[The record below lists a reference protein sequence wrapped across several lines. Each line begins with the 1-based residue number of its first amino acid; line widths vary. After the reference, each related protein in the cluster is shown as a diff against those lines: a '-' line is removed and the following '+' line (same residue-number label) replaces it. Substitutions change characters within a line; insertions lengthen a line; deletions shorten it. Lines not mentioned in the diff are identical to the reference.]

1 MDFQV
6 TPEQDMIRKTAREF
20 IEKEVRPFVEEW
32 EEAGVIP
39 DKVVR
44 RMGELGLLGAPIPEQ
59 YGGSGLDAITYAMV
73 TEEMGRGCSSLRTTI
88 SVNTSLCGLTILR
101 HGTEAQKE
109 KWLPKLCTAEKR
121 GAWALSEPEA
131 GSDAA
136 GLQTT
141 CVQKGDKWVLNG
153 RKLWISDG
161 DRADVVVVYAR
172 DPSVTDPKDR
182 HKGIAAFLVEKGQPG
197 FKAGSIWAKNKLGL
211 RASRT
216 AELILEDVEVPA
228 HNVVVPPG
236 KGWAC
241 AMDILNG
248 GRLSVAAGA
257 VGIAQAALEASI
269 EYCKQR
275 KAFNRP
281 IGAFQLVKE
290 MIAEMSVDVE
300 AGRALVYRAAWLKQQ
315 GLEHR
320 LAVSQAKLFTAK
332 MAMRVTENAVQI
344 HGGIGYTTDV
354 PVERYFR
361 DAKICGIYEGTNQIQ
376 QIIIADE
383 VLGYQ

>member
-1 MDFQV
+1 MDYRI
-6 TPEQDMIRKTAREF
+6 TPEQEMIRRTAREF
-20 IEKEVRPFVEEW
+20 VEKEVRPFVEEW
-32 EEAGVIP
+32 EEVGEIP
-39 DKVVR
+39 ERVVK
-44 RMGELGLLGAPIPEQ
+44 RMGELGLLGAPIPEE
-59 YGGSGLDAITYAMV
+59 YGGSGLDALTYAMI

-101 HGTEAQKE
+101 HGTEPQKQT
-109 KWLPKLCTAEKR
+109 WLPKLATGEKR

-141 CVQKGDKWVLNG
+141 AVKKGSSWVLNG

-161 DRADVVVVYAR
+161 DRADVVVIYAR
-172 DPSVTDPKDR
+172 DPTINDR
-182 HKGIAAFLVEKGQPG
+182 HKSIGCWLVEKGTPG
-197 FKAGSIWAKNKLGL
+197 FRPGSIWAKNKLGL

-216 AELILEDVEVPA
+216 AELILEDVHLPEA
-228 HNVVVPPG
+228 NLIAAPG
-236 KGWAC
+236 KGWDC

-281 IGAFQLVKE
+281 IGHFQLVKE

-300 AGRALVYRAAWLKQQ
+300 AGRQLVYKAAWKKAQNEPHKLD
-315 GLEHR
+315 
-320 LAVSQAKLFTAK
+320 VSMAKLFTAK

-376 QIIIADE
+376 QIIIADQ
-383 VLGYQ
+383 VLGLDG

>member
-1 MDFQV
+1 MDFQI
-6 TPEQDMIRKTAREF
+6 TPEQEMIRRTAREF
-20 IEKEVRPFVEEW
+20 VDKEVRPFVNEW
-32 EEAGVIP
+32 EEKGEIP
-39 DKVVR
+39 DRVVR
-44 RMGELGLLGAPIPEQ
+44 RMGELGLLGAPIPEE
-59 YGGSGLDAITYAMV
+59 YGGSGLDALTYAMI

-101 HGTEAQKE
+101 HGTEAQK
-109 KWLPKLCTAEKR
+109 KQWLPKLCTAEKR
-121 GAWALSEPEA
+121 GAWALSEPSA

-141 CVQKGDKWVLNG
+141 ATRKGNKWVLSG

-161 DRADVVVVYAR
+161 DRADVVVIYAR
-172 DPSVTDPKDR
+172 DPSVQDR
-182 HKGIAAFLVEKGQPG
+182 HKAIGAWLVTKGTPG
-197 FKAGSIWAKNKLGL
+197 FRAGSVWAQNKLGL
-211 RASRT
+211 RASHT
-216 AELILEDVEVPA
+216 AELVLEDVEVDDA
-228 HNVVVPPG
+228 AVIAAPG
-236 KGWAC
+236 KGWDC

-269 EYCKQR
+269 AYCQER

-281 IGAFQLVKE
+281 IGHFQLVKE
-290 MIAEMSVDVE
+290 MIAEMAVDVE
-300 AGRALVYRAAWLKQQ
+300 AGRNLVYKAAWKKANDMPHKLD
-315 GLEHR
+315 
-320 LAVSQAKLFTAK
+320 VSMAKLFTAK

-344 HGGIGYTTDV
+344 FGGIGYTTDV

-383 VLGYQ
+383 VLGLDA

>member
-1 MDFQV
+1 
-6 TPEQDMIRKTAREF
+6 MI
-20 IEKEVRPFVEEW
+20 
-32 EEAGVIP
+32 
-39 DKVVR
+39 
-44 RMGELGLLGAPIPEQ
+44 
-59 YGGSGLDAITYAMV
+59 
-73 TEEMGRGCSSLRTTI
+73 TEEMGRGCSSLRTTV

-101 HGTEAQKE
+101 HGTEAQKQR
-109 KWLPKLCTAEKR
+109 WLPKLCTGEQR

-141 CVQKGDKWVLNG
+141 ATKRGGKWVLNG

-172 DPSVTDPKDR
+172 DTSIQDR
-182 HKGIAAFLVEKGQPG
+182 HKAIGAWLVPKGTPG

-216 AELILEDVEVPA
+216 AELILEDVELGPENLVA
-228 HNVVVPPG
+228 EPG
-236 KGWAC
+236 KGWDC

-281 IGAFQLVKE
+281 IGHFQLVKE

-300 AGRALVYRAAWLKQQ
+300 AGRQLVYKAAWKKAQNEPHKLD
-315 GLEHR
+315 
-320 LAVSQAKLFTAK
+320 VSMAKLFTAK

-376 QIIIADE
+376 QIIIADQ
-383 VLGYQ
+383 VLGLDG

>member
-1 MDFQV
+1 MDFRV
-6 TPEQDMIRKTAREF
+6 TEEQEMVRRTAREF
-20 IEKEVRPFVEEW
+20 VDKEVRPFVEEW
-32 EEAGVIP
+32 EDVGEIP
-39 DKVVR
+39 DRVVK
-44 RMGELGLLGAPIPEQ
+44 RMGELGLLGAPIPEP
-59 YGGSGLDAITYAMV
+59 YGGSGLDAVTYAMV

-101 HGTEAQKE
+101 HGTEAQKQ
-109 KWLPKLCTAEKR
+109 KWLPQLCTAEKR

-131 GSDAA
+131 GRDAA

-141 CVQKGDKWVLNG
+141 CAKKGNKWVLNG

-161 DRADVVVVYAR
+161 DRADVVIVYAK
-172 DPSVTDPKDR
+172 DPSQADPKDR
-182 HKGIAAFLVEKGQPG
+182 HKGMAAFIVEKGQAG
-197 FKAGSIWAKNKLGL
+197 FRPGSIWAKNKLGL

-216 AELILEDVEVPA
+216 AELILEDVEVPEE
-228 HNVVVPPG
+228 NVVALPG

-281 IGAFQLVKE
+281 IGHFQLVKE

-300 AGRALVYRAAWLKQQ
+300 AGRQLVYKAAWLKQQ
-315 GLEHR
+315 GQEHR
-320 LAVSQAKLFTAK
+320 LAVSMAKLFTAK

-344 HGGIGYTTDV
+344 HGGIGFTTDV

-383 VLGYQ
+383 VLGL

>member
-1 MDFQV
+1 MDFRV
-6 TPEQDMIRKTAREF
+6 TPEQEMIRRTAREF
-20 IEKEVRPFVEEW
+20 VDKEVRPFVNEW
-32 EEAGVIP
+32 EERGEIP
-39 DKVVR
+39 DKVVQ
-44 RMGELGLLGAPIPEQ
+44 RMGELGLLGAPIPEK
-59 YGGSGLDAITYAMV
+59 YGGSGLDALTYAMI
-73 TEEMGRGCSSLRTTI
+73 TEEMGRGCSSLRTTV

-101 HGTEAQKE
+101 HGTEAQKQR
-109 KWLPKLCTAEKR
+109 WLPKLCTAERR
-121 GAWALSEPEA
+121 GAWALSEPSA

-141 CVQKGDKWVLNG
+141 AVRKGSKWVLNG

-161 DRADVVVVYAR
+161 DKADVVAVYAR
-172 DPSVTDPKDR
+172 DPGAQEK
-182 HKGIAAFLVEKGQPG
+182 HKAIGCWLVEKGMRGFQPG
-197 FKAGSIWAKNKLGL
+197 SVWTTNKLGL
-211 RASRT
+211 RASHT
-216 AELILEDVEVPA
+216 AELLFEDVEVPA
-228 HNVVVPPG
+228 ENTVAEPG

-269 EYCKQR
+269 DYAKQR
-275 KAFNRP
+275 RAFDRP
-281 IGAFQLVKE
+281 IGHFQLVKE
-290 MIAEMSVDVE
+290 MIAEMAVDVE
-300 AGRALVYRAAWLKQQ
+300 AGRSLVYKAAWLKANDQP
-315 GLEHR
+315 HR
-320 LAVSQAKLFTAK
+320 LAASMAKLFTAK

-383 VLGYQ
+383 VLGLDG

>member
-1 MDFQV
+1 MDFRI
-6 TPEQDMIRKTAREF
+6 TDEQEMIRRTAREF
-20 IEKEVRPFVEEW
+20 VDKEVRPFVEEW
-32 EEAGVIP
+32 EEVGEIP
-39 DKVVR
+39 DRVVK
-44 RMGELGLLGAPIPEQ
+44 RMGELGLLGAPIPER
-59 YGGSGLDAITYAMV
+59 YGGSGLDALTYAMI

-101 HGTEAQKE
+101 HGTEAQKQ

-141 CVQKGDKWVLNG
+141 AVKKGHGWVLNG

-172 DPSVTDPKDR
+172 DPSIQDR
-182 HKGIAAFLVEKGQPG
+182 HKAIGAWLVEKGTPG

-216 AELILEDVEVPA
+216 AELILEDVHVPA
-228 HNVVVPPG
+228 ESVIAEPG

-257 VGIAQAALEASI
+257 VGIAQAAYEASL

-281 IGAFQLVKE
+281 IGHFQLVKE
-290 MIAEMSVDVE
+290 MIAEMAVDVE
-300 AGRALVYRAAWLKQQ
+300 AGRALVYKAAWKKANDLPHK
-315 GLEHR
+315 LD
-320 LAVSQAKLFTAK
+320 VSMAKLFTAK

-376 QIIIADE
+376 QIIIADQ
-383 VLGYQ
+383 VLGLDG

>member
-1 MDFQV
+1 MEFRV
-6 TPEQDMIRKTAREF
+6 TEEQEMVRRTAREF
-20 IEKEVRPFVEEW
+20 VDKEVRPFVEEW
-32 EEAGVIP
+32 EEVGEIP
-39 DKVVR
+39 DRVVR

-59 YGGSGLDAITYAMV
+59 YGGSGLDAVTYAMV

-101 HGTEAQKE
+101 HGTEAQKQ

-141 CVQKGDKWVLNG
+141 CVKKGNKWVLNG

-161 DRADVVVVYAR
+161 DRADVVIVYAK
-172 DPSVTDPKDR
+172 DPAQSDPKDR
-182 HKGIAAFLVEKGQPG
+182 HKGMAAFIVEKGQPG
-197 FKAGSIWAKNKLGL
+197 FKPGSIWAKNKLGL

-216 AELILEDVEVPA
+216 AELILEDVEVPE
-228 HNVVVPPG
+228 HNVVALPG

-281 IGAFQLVKE
+281 IGHFQLVKE

-300 AGRALVYRAAWLKQQ
+300 AGRQLVYKAAWLKQQ
-315 GLEHR
+315 GQEHR
-320 LAVSQAKLFTAK
+320 LAVSMAKLFTAK

-344 HGGIGYTTDV
+344 HGGIGFTTDV

-383 VLGYQ
+383 VLGL